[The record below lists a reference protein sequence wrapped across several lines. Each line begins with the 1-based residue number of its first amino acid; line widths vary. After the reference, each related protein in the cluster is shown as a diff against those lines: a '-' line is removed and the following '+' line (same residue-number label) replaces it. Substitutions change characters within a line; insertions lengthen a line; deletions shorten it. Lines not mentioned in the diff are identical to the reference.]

1 MSHRFVVNLIRL
13 EVIIKRKKKRKRKEE
28 KKKINISNE

>member
-13 EVIIKRKKKRKRKEE
+13 EVIIKRKKKRRKKEE